1 MEGTWRSMDIN
12 SRSGKLLLN
21 RMYLYVMYFRE
32 LIKENTTQ
40 ISFTENQYRP
50 ASATI
55 FLSLKD
61 AKETISDIFQVTVR
75 VL

>member
-1 MEGTWRSMDIN
+1 MS
-12 SRSGKLLLN
+12 
-21 RMYLYVMYFRE
+21 LYVMCFRE
-32 LIKENTTQ
+32 LIRENTTQ